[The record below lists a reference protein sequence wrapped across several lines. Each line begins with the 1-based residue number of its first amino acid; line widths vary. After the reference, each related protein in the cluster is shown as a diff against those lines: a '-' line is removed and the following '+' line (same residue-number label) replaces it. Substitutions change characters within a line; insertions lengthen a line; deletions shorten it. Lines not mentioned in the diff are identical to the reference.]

1 MIPTERILEDVE
13 VAATYLRGLIERG
26 VPMGAAVQLTG
37 TYVQSRQIVEAG
49 KDKPRE
55 PWEGEG
61 SA

>member
-1 MIPTERILEDVE
+1 VIPTERILEDAE
-13 VAATYLRGLIERG
+13 VAAMYLRSLIERG
-26 VPMGAAVQLTG
+26 VPMVAAVTLTSS
-37 TYVQSRQIVEAG
+37 YVQSRQFVEAG